1 MKKNALT
8 GIIVLLVIFVVITVA
23 NSAFV
28 VREGE
33 QAVVTKFGQVVRSIR
48 DADLYW
54 KMPFVEK
61 ILRFDKRILEF
72 DGSPNQIPTKG
83 KKLIYVDTFARWQ
96 IEDPKQFLVSVRNE
110 ITAKSRLVIIDSATR
125 TAITRHRLLEA
136 VRNSNRPLTQDKE
149 IEAVRKVDEQ
159 LAVDTATEGTEVLTD
174 PGGEGTITVGREKI
188 AKEILTNAQAEA
200 EKVKWGVRL
209 VDVKIK
215 RINYGKEGDTTVR
228 DRVFELM
235 KSEREQIA
243 QKYRSE
249 GLEQRAEWL
258 GRIQEEKNKILS
270 KAYEEGE
277 TIKGQADAE
286 AARVYAEAYGQ
297 DAEFYAFWKTLEIYR
312 DDLAENS
319 TMVIS
324 TDSDLFRYLRK
335 AGLAGSR

>member
-1 MKKNALT
+1 MQKNTLT
-8 GIIVLLVIFVVITVA
+8 GIIVLLVVGVIIVVA
-23 NSAFV
+23 NAAFV

-48 DADLYW
+48 QAELYW
-54 KMPFVEK
+54 KLPFVEK
-61 ILRFDKRILEF
+61 VLRFDKRILEF

-83 KKLIYVDTFARWQ
+83 KKLIYVDTFARWR
-96 IEDPKQFLVSVRNE
+96 IEDPEQFLVSVRNE
-110 ITAKSRLVIIDSATR
+110 MTAQSRLVIIDSATR
-125 TAITRHRLLEA
+125 TSITRHRLVEA

-149 IEAVRKVDEQ
+149 IEAVRKVDQE
-159 LAVDTATEGTEVLTD
+159 LAVDAVTEGREVLAD
-174 PGGEGTITVGREKI
+174 PEGEGAIEVGRQRITE
-188 AKEILTNAQAEA
+188 EILQSAQEEA
-200 EKVKWGVRL
+200 EKVKWGIRL
-209 VDVKIK
+209 IDVKIK

-235 KSEREQIA
+235 KSERDQIA

-270 KAYEEGE
+270 EAYKDAE
-277 TIKGQADAE
+277 TIKGQADAD
-286 AARVYAEAYGQ
+286 AARIYAEAYGQ

-312 DDLAENS
+312 DNLSENS
-319 TMVIS
+319 TLVIS